1 MNYPYYGFQNYTP
14 QDTFR
19 LTYPQQGVTQDERV
33 WVPNR
38 EAADAYLMAP
48 NSFVRLWNSSIPE
61 FYEKRSDASG
71 RPYTEAFE
79 YKRKESNVLQ
89 KTSEE
94 EETKR
99 ENALAEK
106 IDGIEKRL
114 SALEGARNVSESN
127 ADDEPVQSVSE
138 PVSRRS
144 KARGAEPT

>member
-1 MNYPYYGFQNYTP
+1 MNYPYYGFQSYTP

-19 LTYPQQGVTQDERV
+19 LPYSQQNTAQDERV

-48 NSFVRLWNSSIPE
+48 NSFVRLWNSSVPE
-61 FYEKRSDASG
+61 FYEKRTDASG

-79 YKRKESNVLQ
+79 YKRKEQISTQNISKDTEQ
-89 KTSEE
+89 
-94 EETKR
+94 R

-114 SALEGARNVSESN
+114 AALEGERNVSEPH
-127 ADDEPVQSVSE
+127 ADDEPIQSVSE
-138 PVSRRS
+138 SVSRRS
-144 KARGAEPT
+144 KARSAETA